1 MEPSKA
7 GYGHGMRPLTV
18 VTLVLCMALGAC
30 FSESGLQDEIR
41 EAGNTLDRLVEEVGD
56 LPEVRA
62 AADRATETA
71 GEAEAALEAFRDD
84 PSAETRQAL
93 EDSARR
99 LENARE
105 RLDGLLAGVPEAVR
119 DGLRRLIDALTD
131 VRREIE
137 GELEG

>member
-41 EAGNTLDRLVEEVGD
+41 EATRTLDTLVDQLGE
-56 LPEVRA
+56 LPEVRE
-62 AADRATETA
+62 AADQASETVD
-71 GEAEAALEAFRDD
+71 EAQAALEDFRQD

-99 LENARE
+99 LEDARE
-105 RLDGLLAGVPEAVR
+105 RLDGLLEGVPDQVK
-119 DGLRRLIDALTD
+119 DGLRQVIDALTD
-131 VRREIE
+131 LRSQIQ

>member
-30 FSESGLQDEIR
+30 LSESGLQDEIR